1 MRQGLGLTA
10 SYAIRSAVL
19 TVLMAVLLAGAVG
32 WQVDRAVVD
41 EWGRAASTVAGAMLA
56 EGLIDASLSGPL
68 AGDDF
73 SAFDARVQDRLL
85 PSGFTAVKVWNTE
98 AVLVYSSDGE
108 DVGRSFAGRPAIE
121 DALGGSV
128 ISKVVRTPDE
138 ENIGQVQRAG
148 RVMEAYAPL
157 TAPDGTVIGVFEIYS
172 SYESVAEHVRMA
184 NTAIAAVVAFGALL
198 LYFAQLQVVHR
209 AEARLREKE
218 AEATLVNGRLER
230 SLADLE
236 EQSVGTLQALITAV
250 DAKDTY
256 TARHSLAVTE
266 YAIATARRLGIKGH
280 ELALV
285 EQASLLHDVGKIGI
299 PEEILLKPSALDDL
313 EFAKVR
319 EHSEMGAHIVESI
332 PFLRD
337 LVPVVR
343 HHHEHWNGGGYPAG
357 LERDDIPLL
366 SRILAV
372 ADAFDAMTSD
382 RPYRSGM
389 RVSAARTELIR
400 CRGRQFDPACVD
412 ALVTAIDLG
421 EVSVSRYH
429 LERQALKSVAA
440 GT

>member
-1 MRQGLGLTA
+1 MRPGLGLTA
-10 SYAIRSAVL
+10 SYAIRSAIL
-19 TVLMAVLLAGAVG
+19 TVLMAMLLAGAVG

-41 EWGRAASTVAGAMLA
+41 EWGRAASTVAGAILA
-56 EGLIDASLSGPL
+56 EGLIDASLSSPL
-68 AGDDF
+68 GDQHFEELDQ
-73 SAFDARVQDRLL
+73 RVRSGLL
-85 PSGFTAVKVWNTE
+85 TSGFTAVKVWNTD

-108 DVGRSFAGRPAIE
+108 DVGRSVAGRPAIE
-121 DALGGSV
+121 RALGGRVVST
-128 ISKVVRTPDE
+128 VVRTPDE
-138 ENIGQVQRAG
+138 ENIGQVQRTG
-148 RVMEAYAPL
+148 CVMEAYAPL
-157 TAPDGTVIGVFEIYS
+157 KSADGSVIGVFEIYA
-172 SYESVAEHVRMA
+172 SYGSVAKHVRMA

-198 LYFAQLQVVHR
+198 LYFAQLQVVRR
-209 AEARLREKE
+209 AEAHLREQE
-218 AEATLVNGRLER
+218 AEVALVNGRLER

-236 EQSVGTLQALITAV
+236 EQSLGTLQALITAV
-250 DAKDTY
+250 DAKD
-256 TARHSLAVTE
+256 RHSLAVTE
-266 YAIATARRLGIKGH
+266 YAIATARRLGIRGH

-299 PEEILLKPSALDDL
+299 PEEILLKPSALDDI

-343 HHHEHWNGGGYPAG
+343 HHHEHWDGEGYPAG
-357 LERDDIPLL
+357 LERDDIPLI
-366 SRILAV
+366 SRVLAV

-412 ALVTAIDLG
+412 ALVMAIDLG
-421 EVSVSRYH
+421 EVSVSRHH
-429 LERQALKSVAA
+429 LERHALRSVVA
-440 GT
+440 GS